1 MTCKKLKE
9 HIKDRLKELRSIE
22 PGDSEHANYLDGK
35 IDTLLEILDLLR

>member
-9 HIKDRLKELRSIE
+9 HLMDRLDEIRSIE
-22 PGDSEHANYLDGK
+22 PGTNEHASYLEGK